1 MPPKKPHPE
10 CAPQSYFR
18 FDSGDN
24 YLSIEQLF
32 QADTVGS
39 VGCLRLGHHCV
50 LEPAD
55 VDLRERS
62 RISHVLTLAVAEPW
76 ATNAADRVGRV
87 SCLRSA
93 SQTARD
99 GNNPGRARRYEWRII
114 MLDGHVLV
122 LNRVFQA
129 VQITSARRALTLLYK
144 GQVKAV
150 DSEYRTYDFDNWADI
165 PVQADDDH
173 YVRTPSRNILIPHV
187 VQLLVFDRLP
197 RQEVKFSRGNIYL
210 RDGNRCQYCGKKFS
224 SSELSLDHVV
234 PISRGGKSTWENVVC
249 ACLPCNVKKGNK
261 LLTETGLQLKR
272 QPVRPRWHPLH
283 RLQGR
288 NFPDIWKNFLDE
300 AYWNVELKE

>member
-1 MPPKKPHPE
+1 
-10 CAPQSYFR
+10 
-18 FDSGDN
+18 
-24 YLSIEQLF
+24 
-32 QADTVGS
+32 
-39 VGCLRLGHHCV
+39 
-50 LEPAD
+50 
-55 VDLRERS
+55 
-62 RISHVLTLAVAEPW
+62 
-76 ATNAADRVGRV
+76 
-87 SCLRSA
+87 
-93 SQTARD
+93 
-99 GNNPGRARRYEWRII
+99 

-150 DSEYRTYDFDNWADI
+150 DSEYRTYDFENWADI
-165 PVQADDDH
+165 PVPGDDERF
-173 YVRTPSRNILIPHV
+173 VRTPSRNILIPHV

-272 QPVRPRWHPLH
+272 QPVRPKWHPLH
-283 RLQGR
+283 RLEELPRRGVLERRTEGVVGPQITPR
-288 NFPDIWKNFLDE
+288 SIARRTARVRSRTPNFASRFEMWFFTVPSVMLSNSPISL
-300 AYWNVELKE
+300 LL